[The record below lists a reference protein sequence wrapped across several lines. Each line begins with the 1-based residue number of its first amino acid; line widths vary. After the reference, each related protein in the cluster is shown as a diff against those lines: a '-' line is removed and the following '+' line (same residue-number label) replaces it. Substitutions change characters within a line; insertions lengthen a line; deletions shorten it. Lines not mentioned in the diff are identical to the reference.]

1 MGVKTKKFGGDPE
14 FAKALKEAQKY
25 LHSNDFDLSDL
36 PTNFSWEDFMGFDFT
51 PQVKDQRAC
60 GSCYAIASTSMLEA
74 RIRLHYGQDRSL
86 SSQFTLQ
93 CNYMTEGCSG
103 GWGIF

>member
-1 MGVKTKKFGGDPE
+1 MAMGVKTKKFGDDPE

-51 PQVKDQRAC
+51 P
-60 GSCYAIASTSMLEA
+60 
-74 RIRLHYGQDRSL
+74 
-86 SSQFTLQ
+86 
-93 CNYMTEGCSG
+93 
-103 GWGIF
+103 